1 MAMSADLLFDE
12 FAASYARG
20 ERPDARDYLERAG
33 DARDEL
39 AHLLDG
45 YLAAAPVQPPGG
57 ETLALFASLVPE
69 AASEATQP
77 PLLAERVRRGWRRDE
92 IVDWI
97 RERFGI
103 AEEKREKVARYW
115 HELETGLLP
124 ASRISERLREALS
137 ERFGDALEA
146 ALTWERPSIEAR
158 LRYQRAPGVL
168 YEMQASV
175 EEIALAAP
183 VQSERDAVDELFV
196 DQSDMSRRG
205 DR

>member
-1 MAMSADLLFDE
+1 MSAGVDLLFDE

-20 ERPDARDYLERAG
+20 EHPDAREYLERAG
-33 DARDEL
+33 EARDEL

-45 YLAAAPVQPPGG
+45 FLAAAPVQPPGG

-69 AASEATQP
+69 AAGEATQP

-124 ASRISERLREALS
+124 ASGISERLREALS
-137 ERFGDALEA
+137 ERFGDALQAAVAWEPPGLEA
-146 ALTWERPSIEAR
+146 KLSYMRVQDAPALS
-158 LRYQRAPGVL
+158 
-168 YEMQASV
+168 QAKL
-175 EEIALAAP
+175 EPLPAAP
-183 VQSERDAVDELFV
+183 ASGPEPDEVDVLFL
-196 DQSDMSRRG
+196 G
-205 DR
+205 AGKP

>member
-1 MAMSADLLFDE
+1 MSAGVDLLFDE

-20 ERPDARDYLERAG
+20 EHPDARDYLERAG
-33 DARDEL
+33 EARDEL

-45 YLAAAPVQPPGG
+45 FLAAAPVQPPGG

-69 AASEATQP
+69 AAGEATQP

-124 ASRISERLREALS
+124 AGGISERLREALS
-137 ERFGDALEA
+137 DRFGDALQTAVAWEPPTLEA
-146 ALTWERPSIEAR
+146 D
-158 LRYQRAPGVL
+158 
-168 YEMQASV
+168 
-175 EEIALAAP
+175 LAYRRVQDAP
-183 VQSERDAVDELFV
+183 VLTATAASFAAVHAEPPEPDEVDRLFV
-196 DQSDMSRRG
+196 SSPLG
-205 DR
+205 

>member
-1 MAMSADLLFDE
+1 MSAGLDLLFDE

-20 ERPDARDYLERAG
+20 EHPDPRDYLDRAG
-33 DARDEL
+33 ERRDEL

-45 YLAAAPVQPPGG
+45 FLAAAPVQPPTE
-57 ETLALFASLVPE
+57 ETVALLDALVSVGARLASPSPAD
-69 AASEATQP
+69 TP

-124 ASRISERLREALS
+124 ASGISERLREALF
-137 ERFGDALEA
+137 ERFGDALQAAVAWEPPGLDADLSYLRVQDAPALMEA
-146 ALTWERPSIEAR
+146 SFEPLATPPASAAEPDDVD
-158 LRYQRAPGVL
+158 VL
-168 YEMQASV
+168 FLGAGES
-175 EEIALAAP
+175 
-183 VQSERDAVDELFV
+183 
-196 DQSDMSRRG
+196 
-205 DR
+205 

>member
-1 MAMSADLLFDE
+1 MSAGLDLLFDE

-20 ERPDARDYLERAG
+20 EHPDPRDYLDRAG
-33 DARDEL
+33 ERRDEL

-45 YLAAAPVQPPGG
+45 FLAAAPVQPPGV

-69 AASEATQP
+69 AAGVATQP

-124 ASRISERLREALS
+124 ASGISERLREALS
-137 ERFGDALEA
+137 ERFGDALQAAVAWEPPALEA
-146 ALTWERPSIEAR
+146 DLSYRRVQDAPAL
-158 LRYQRAPGVL
+158 
-168 YEMQASV
+168 MQASY
-175 EEIALAAP
+175 ELLPAASAAAP
-183 VQSERDAVDELFV
+183 EPDDVDVLFLGAGE
-196 DQSDMSRRG
+196 S
-205 DR
+205 